1 MDYCSTKIPA
11 LRALRFKVGAGIFR
25 HWRVTWQ
32 PLVPSTMAYMN
43 MNTKYLK
50 TAAKAA
56 VFVTVLAWGVN
67 LRAATPATTQT
78 SSSSVAVQN
87 QFQTVAFSDS
97 AEAGMLQNAYLIL
110 ATGDHD
116 YKGHRVRAM
125 HQIEAAAKLL
135 GVTLSGDAKDKQ
147 PQPLSDAKLREAQ
160 GLLQNVLGAAEVKN
174 QERVTKHITNA
185 INQINTALSIR

>member
-1 MDYCSTKIPA
+1 
-11 LRALRFKVGAGIFR
+11 
-25 HWRVTWQ
+25 
-32 PLVPSTMAYMN
+32 MAYMN
-43 MNTKYLK
+43 TKHLK

-56 VFVTVLAWGVN
+56 VFVTVLACGVT

-78 SSSSVAVQN
+78 SSGPVAVQN

-97 AEAGMLQNAYLIL
+97 AEAGRLRSAYLIL

-116 YKGHRVRAM
+116 YKGHRVKAM
-125 HQIEAAAKLL
+125 HQIEAAAKFL
-135 GVTLSGDAKDKQ
+135 GMNLAGDTKDKQ

-174 QERVTKHITNA
+174 EKHVTKHITEA
-185 INQINTALSIR
+185 INQINIALSIR

>member
-1 MDYCSTKIPA
+1 
-11 LRALRFKVGAGIFR
+11 
-25 HWRVTWQ
+25 
-32 PLVPSTMAYMN
+32 MAYMN

-135 GVTLSGDAKDKQ
+135 GMNLSGDAKDKQ

-174 QERVTKHITNA
+174 QKRVTKHINEA

>member
-1 MDYCSTKIPA
+1 MK
-11 LRALRFKVGAGIFR
+11 
-25 HWRVTWQ
+25 
-32 PLVPSTMAYMN
+32 YMN
-43 MNTKYLK
+43 TNTKHLK

-56 VFVTVLAWGVN
+56 VFVTVLAYGAN
-67 LRAATPATTQT
+67 LCAATPATTQT
-78 SSSSVAVQN
+78 LGGSVAAPN
-87 QFQTVAFSDS
+87 QFQTVAFSNS

-116 YKGHRVRAM
+116 YKGHRIKAM
-125 HQIEAAAKLL
+125 KQIEAAAKLL

>member
-1 MDYCSTKIPA
+1 ME
-11 LRALRFKVGAGIFR
+11 
-25 HWRVTWQ
+25 
-32 PLVPSTMAYMN
+32 YMN
-43 MNTKYLK
+43 TNTKHLK

-56 VFVTVLAWGVN
+56 ALVVTVLACGVN

-135 GVTLSGDAKDKQ
+135 GMNLSGDAKDKQ

-185 INQINTALSIR
+185 VNQINTALSIR

>member
-1 MDYCSTKIPA
+1 
-11 LRALRFKVGAGIFR
+11 
-25 HWRVTWQ
+25 
-32 PLVPSTMAYMN
+32 
-43 MNTKYLK
+43 MNTKHLK
-50 TAAKAA
+50 TTAKTA

-78 SSSSVAVQN
+78 LNGSVVVQN

-110 ATGDHD
+110 ATGNHD
-116 YKGHRVRAM
+116 YQGHRVKAM

-135 GVTLSGDAKDKQ
+135 GMNFSGDAKDKQ

-174 QERVTKHITNA
+174 EKRVTKHINNA
-185 INQINTALSIR
+185 INQINIALSIR